1 VKCRCGSNQFI
12 EINDN
17 HTFQSLSIREIKTG
31 KTWWG
36 IWQEREREI
45 QRDRGL
51 GERERNT
58 AERENGV
65 GHLRR
70 WHGLI

>member
-1 VKCRCGSNQFI
+1 M
-12 EINDN
+12 
-17 HTFQSLSIREIKTG
+17 TG
-31 KTWWG
+31 NTAR
-36 IWQEREREI
+36 ERERETE
-45 QRDRGL
+45 REREREVW